1 MVGVG
6 DVISGSIPYILQ
18 VTAILDLLRYAS
30 DSCTWDEHKSS
41 TPVTLQP
48 H

>member
-1 MVGVG
+1 
-6 DVISGSIPYILQ
+6 VISGIIPYILQ
-18 VTAILDLLRYAS
+18 VTAILDLLRYAR
-30 DSCTWDEHKSS
+30 DSCTWGDHKFS